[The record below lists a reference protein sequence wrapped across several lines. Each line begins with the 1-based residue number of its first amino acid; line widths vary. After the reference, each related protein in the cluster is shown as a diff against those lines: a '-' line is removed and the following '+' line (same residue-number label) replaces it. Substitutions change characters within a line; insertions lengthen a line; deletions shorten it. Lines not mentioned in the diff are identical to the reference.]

1 MSFIVVIPARYASSR
16 LPGKPL
22 VDIAGK
28 TMIQR
33 VYEQAQKTSADQV
46 YVATDDQRVEAEV
59 NAWGGNVLMT
69 DPNHQSGTD
78 RLAEVAR
85 KLDLAE
91 DQLLVNLQG
100 DEPLMPPEVIDQVAA
115 NLKAHSECPVATLC
129 EPIQSKEDFL
139 NPAVVKVVADTNN
152 MALYFSR
159 APIPWP
165 RDLSLDSTDLPDA
178 LSARRHLG
186 IYAYRAGF
194 LQEFVGWSVAE
205 LERTEMLEQL
215 RVLAQ
220 GRSIHVELSCAEV
233 PAGIDTQED
242 LERVRG
248 IFAQ

>member
-28 TMIQR
+28 SMIQR
-33 VYEQAQKTSADQV
+33 VYEQAQKTAADQV
-46 YVATDDQRVEAEV
+46 YVATDDQRVEEEV
-59 NAWGGNVLMT
+59 QTWGGNVLMT
-69 DPNHQSGTD
+69 NASHQSGTD
-78 RLAEVAR
+78 RLAEVAQ
-85 KLDLAE
+85 KLNLAE
-91 DQLLVNLQG
+91 DHILVNLQG

-115 NLKAHSECPVATLC
+115 NLQSHPECPVATLC
-129 EPIQSKEDFL
+129 EPIQLKEDFL
-139 NPAVVKVVADTNN
+139 NPAVVKVVADANN

-165 RDLSLDSTDLPDA
+165 RDLSFDSATLPEN
-178 LSARRHLG
+178 LNARRHLG

-194 LQEFVGWSVAE
+194 LQQFVSWPVAE
-205 LERTEMLEQL
+205 LESLEMLEQL
-215 RVLAQ
+215 RVLVQ
-220 GRSIHVELSCAEV
+220 GKPIHVELSCAEV

-248 IFAQ
+248 LLAK

>member
-69 DPNHQSGTD
+69 DPDHQSGTD

-91 DQLLVNLQG
+91 NQLLVNLQG

-115 NLKAHSECPVATLC
+115 NLEAHPECPVATLC

-165 RDLSLDSTDLPDA
+165 RDLSLDSADLPDA
-178 LSARRHLG
+178 LNARRHLG

-220 GRSIHVELSCAEV
+220 GRSIHLELSCAEV
-233 PAGIDTQED
+233 PAGIDTKED